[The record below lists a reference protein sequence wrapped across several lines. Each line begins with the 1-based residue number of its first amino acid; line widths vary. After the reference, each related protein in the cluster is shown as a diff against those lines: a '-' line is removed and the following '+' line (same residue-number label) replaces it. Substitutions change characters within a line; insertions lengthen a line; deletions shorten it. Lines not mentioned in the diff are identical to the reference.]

1 MAPRASKYVA
11 QVKPRAGA
19 VKKDLPPKRELF
31 VEPLEDGH
39 YAVTLD
45 GVRHHLEAL
54 ALPHGAVSMLV
65 DGDSHAVEFE
75 EKGDEVAVLLKG
87 QLTLVDIVDERRA
100 RMREATAIFTVEGR
114 QTVNSP
120 MPGKIVKVFVKVGD
134 AVTEGQSVVVVEA
147 MKMENELKAPKAG
160 KVLEVT
166 AVEGTTVE
174 NGSKLVVIE

>member
-1 MAPRASKYVA
+1 MARSTRYQA
-11 QVKPRAGA
+11 QVKARAGSSSKEA
-19 VKKDLPPKRELF
+19 RPKKELLI
-31 VEPLEDGH
+31 EPLGDGH
-39 YAVTLD
+39 YAVSLD

-65 DGDSHAVEFE
+65 DGDSHAIEFE

-87 QLTLVDIVDERRA
+87 QLTVVDIVDERRA
-100 RMREATAIFTVEGR
+100 RMREASAVFVVEGR

-120 MPGKIVKVFVKVGD
+120 MPGKVVKVFVKVGD
-134 AVTEGQSVVVVEA
+134 EVTEGQSVVVVEA
-147 MKMENELKAPKAG
+147 MKMENELKSPKAG

-166 AVEGTTVE
+166 AIEGTAVE

>member
-1 MAPRASKYVA
+1 MARPTRYVA
-11 QVKPRAGA
+11 QVKPRPGSTSKEMA
-19 VKKDLPPKRELF
+19 PKRELV

-45 GVRHHLEAL
+45 GVRHDLEAL
-54 ALPHGAVSMLV
+54 ALPHGAVSILV

-75 EKGDEVAVLLKG
+75 EKGDEVAVSLKG

-100 RMREATAIFTVEGR
+100 RMREATAVFTVEGR
-114 QTVNSP
+114 QTINSP

-134 AVTEGQSVVVVEA
+134 EVKEGQSVVVVEA
-147 MKMENELKAPKAG
+147 MKMENELKAPKTG

-174 NGSKLVVIE
+174 NGSKLLVIE

>member
-1 MAPRASKYVA
+1 MPSRTTRFQA
-11 QVKPRAGA
+11 QLKPRAGGA
-19 VKKDLPPKRELF
+19 GKPSTAKRELF
-31 VEPLEDGH
+31 VEPLGEGR

-45 GVRHHLEAL
+45 GVRHDLEAL
-54 ALPHGAVSMLV
+54 ALPHGAVSMLL

-87 QLTLVDIVDERRA
+87 QLTVVDIVDERRA

-114 QTVNSP
+114 QTVHSP

-134 AVTEGQSVVVVEA
+134 AVSEGQSVVVVEA

-166 AVEGTTVE
+166 AVEGATVE